1 MSELV
6 DNWSELSYVRCLHGL
21 RGPHPTTLVFC
32 FGKNRKRERERG
44 DPVTT
49 FPIEK
54 KKKLYFSLYD
64 MKGIK
69 PVKILQNT
77 LDLSWSKWDLHDLLE
92 N

>member
-1 MSELV
+1 
-6 DNWSELSYVRCLHGL
+6 
-21 RGPHPTTLVFC
+21 
-32 FGKNRKRERERG
+32 
-44 DPVTT
+44 
-49 FPIEK
+49 
-54 KKKLYFSLYD
+54 